1 MGIEFKRLLWVVT
14 CVAAVFWSSLAT
26 HAALDSVRTDSG
38 VVLGTSRSGVT
49 AFLGV
54 PYAAPPVGNLR
65 WRPPQPAIYRNADW
79 RADQFG
85 TSCIQNQ
92 PRSRL
97 PWTEEFMTQGPIG
110 EDCLYLNVWT
120 PAKNA
125 SVKLPVMVWIYGG
138 AFTEGSSA
146 IAVYDGAELAKK
158 GVIVVT
164 LNYRV
169 GPLGFLAHP
178 ELTRESGTSG
188 NYGLLD
194 QIAALKWV
202 QKNIARFG
210 GDPAQVTIFGQSAGA
225 ISVADLMRS
234 PLAKG
239 LFARAIALSGPGLF
253 GRNALGG
260 NATLKER
267 EDAGVAYAKAKGATS
282 LAELRALPAS
292 AFVAG
297 TGQAPANVPSSPVVD
312 GVVLPADAPADQVP
326 LMVGFV
332 ADDLGLGGTT
342 PDQKGASRERARV
355 SMHLWSAQ
363 QLKASKR
370 IYTYFFDRAIP
381 WPAHPEF
388 GAFHSGEL
396 PYFFNNLSKLDR
408 PWEPADRK
416 LADTVASYVTN
427 FVKKGDPNAAGLTPW
442 PAYDPATYTT
452 MQLGTRVGPME
463 LADANRLPQLLAD
476 LTRQ

>member
-1 MGIEFKRLLWVVT
+1 MRIESGRWVWVVT
-14 CVAAVFWSSLAT
+14 CTVAVLWSSLSMN
-26 HAALDSVRTDSG
+26 AAIDSVRTDSG
-38 VVLGTSRSGVT
+38 VVVGTIRNGVT
-49 AFLGV
+49 AFLGS

-65 WRPPQPAIYRNADW
+65 WRAPQPPGYRNADW

-85 TSCIQNQ
+85 PSCIQSQ

-97 PWTEEFMTQGPIG
+97 PWTEEFMAQGPLS
-110 EDCLYLNVWT
+110 EDCLSLNVWT
-120 PAKNA
+120 AARNA
-125 SVKLPVMVWIYGG
+125 SAKLPVMVWIYGG
-138 AFTEGSSA
+138 GFTEGSSA
-146 IAVYDGAELAKK
+146 IAVYDGAALTKK

-164 LNYRV
+164 LNYRL

-178 ELTRESGTSG
+178 ELTQESGTSG

-202 QKNIARFG
+202 QRNIARFG
-210 GDPAQVTIFGQSAGA
+210 GDPTQVTIFGQSAGA
-225 ISVADLMRS
+225 LSVAHLMRS
-234 PLAKG
+234 PQARG

-253 GRNALGG
+253 DRNALGG
-260 NATLKER
+260 SASLSER
-267 EDAGVAYAKAKGATS
+267 EAAGLAYAKARGAAS

-292 AFVAG
+292 AFVPGAG
-297 TGQAPANVPSSPVVD
+297 PGTVPSSPVTD
-312 GVVLPADAPADQVP
+312 GIVLPAEAPDQVP
-326 LMVGFV
+326 LMLGFV

-342 PDQKGASRERARV
+342 PEQKSAARERARV

-396 PYFFNNLSKLDR
+396 PYVFNNLSKLDR
-408 PWEPADRK
+408 PWEPPDRK
-416 LADTVASYVTN
+416 LAETVASYVTN
-427 FVKKGDPNAAGLTPW
+427 FAKKGDPNAAGLPVW
-442 PAYDPATYTT
+442 PAYDPTVTTT
-452 MQLGTRVGPME
+452 MQLGTQIGAMDLAGPERLQQLLTE
-463 LADANRLPQLLAD
+463 LAK
-476 LTRQ
+476 